1 MDRCARFWI
10 AIMADGILTGI
21 RVLDLT
27 RMLSGPYCTMMLAD
41 HGAEVVKIE
50 SAEGDTSRGNGPWRE
65 DDPDRKWAGYF
76 VSLNRSKRSV
86 SLDLE
91 SEEGKAAF
99 RALAATADV
108 VVENF
113 RPGVMERLG
122 LSWESLREANPA
134 LVYAAI
140 RGFGD
145 PRGGASPYA
154 DWPAYDVV
162 AQAMGGLMAITGP
175 DADTPTK
182 VGPGVGDIFSGMTMA
197 FGIMAALRHAEA
209 TGEGQFVDLAMYDAV
224 LSLCE
229 RAVYLHD
236 MTGEVPGPEGN
247 GHPFLAPFGL
257 YPVSDGSVALG
268 IVDDAFWRKLAQA
281 MDRPDLADN
290 ARFATRA
297 ARATNRHALD
307 RLVTDWTTTLSK
319 GEMTAKLGGLV
330 PFGPMNTMADI
341 AADPH
346 VAARGMLARVPH
358 PDGAKPWTVAANPL
372 KFSAVPTPPPA
383 TPPRIGEHTQ
393 AYLAEMP
400 PEPASDAD
408 RRALRDAFGCFATG
422 VTVVTTRQE
431 DGTPR
436 GFTAN
441 SFTSVSLDPPLLLV
455 CVAKSAH
462 SCPVFTAAPHFA
474 VNVLAQE
481 QKALSGLFA
490 SRAPDKFERAAWR
503 AGVAGMPV
511 FDEALAHLV
520 CEREKVVDAG
530 DHVILLGR
538 VIGHAT
544 GQGQPLGYFR
554 GTYFSPG
561 TEQELVD
568 AASQGGDVEIGA
580 LIAGEGTLLLAKA
593 ANGGLE
599 VPKAP
604 GGTPDVDVLTTRF
617 RQAGLTID
625 LDFLYA
631 VYRDSA
637 TGRHGIFYHGTATGT
652 PPQGHRF
659 YPIDG
664 LPLTRIRNAA
674 ERSMLTRY
682 AAEHREGAFGIYQGD
697 ENRGTVHRI
706 ASREPSTF

>member
-1 MDRCARFWI
+1 
-10 AIMADGILTGI
+10 MAEGILSGI

-41 HGAEVVKIE
+41 HGAEVIKIE

-65 DDPDRKWAGYF
+65 DDPERDWAGYF

-86 SLDLE
+86 SLDLKTG
-91 SEEGKAAF
+91 EGKAAF

-113 RPGVMERLG
+113 RPGVMERLD
-122 LSWESLREANPA
+122 LSYESLAETSPS
-134 LVYAAI
+134 LVYGAI

-175 DADTPTK
+175 DAATPTK
-182 VGPGVGDIFSGMTMA
+182 VGPGVGDIFSGLMMA
-197 FGIMAALRHAEA
+197 FGIMAALRHVEA
-209 TGEGQFVDLAMYDAV
+209 TGQGQFVDLAMYDAV

-236 MTGEVPGPEGN
+236 MTGAVPGPEGN

-257 YPVSDGSVALG
+257 FPASDGAVALG
-268 IVDDAFWRKLAQA
+268 IVDDAFWVKLAQA
-281 MDRPDLADN
+281 MDQPGLAGD

-297 ARATNRHALD
+297 ARADNHKALD
-307 RLVTDWTTTLSK
+307 CLVADWTATLSK
-319 GEMTAKLGGLV
+319 GELTARLGGLL
-330 PFGPMNTMADI
+330 PFGPLNTMADI
-341 AADPH
+341 ATDPH
-346 VAARGMLARVPH
+346 VAARGMLAQVPH
-358 PDGAKPWTVAANPL
+358 PDGVKPWTVAANPL
-372 KFSAVPTPPPA
+372 KFSAAPTPPPA
-383 TPPRIGEHTQ
+383 TPPRIGEHTES
-393 AYLAEMP
+393 YLAEMP
-400 PEPASDAD
+400 VEAMSDAD

-441 SFTSVSLDPPLLLV
+441 SFTSVSLDPPMLLV
-455 CVAKSAH
+455 CVAKTAH
-462 SCPVFTAAPHFA
+462 SCPAFTVAPHFA
-474 VNVLAQE
+474 VNILAE
-481 QKALSGLFA
+481 NQKSLSGLFA
-490 SRAPDKFERAAWR
+490 SRAPDKFEQTAWR

-511 FDEALAHLV
+511 FDASLAHFV
-520 CEREKVVDAG
+520 CSREKVVDAG

-538 VIGHAT
+538 VIGHAM

-554 GTYFSPG
+554 GTYFSAG
-561 TEQELVD
+561 TEQDLVD
-568 AASQGGDVEIGA
+568 AASDGGDIEIGA
-580 LIAGEGTLLLAKA
+580 LIAHEGSLLLASVA
-593 ANGGLE
+593 GGGLE

-604 GGTPDVDVLTTRF
+604 AGASDIGVLKTRF
-617 RQAGLTID
+617 RQAGLTVD

-631 VYRDSA
+631 VFRDSA
-637 TGRHGIFYHGTATGT
+637 TARHNIFYHGTATGT
-652 PPQGHRF
+652 PPQGHR
-659 YPIDG
+659 YHPIHD
-664 LPLTRIRNAA
+664 LPLSRIRNAA
-674 ERSMLTRY
+674 ERSMLSRY
-682 AAEHREGAFGIYQGD
+682 AAEYHDGAFGIYQGD
-697 ENRGTVHRI
+697 ETRGTVNRI
-706 ASREPSTF
+706 ASREPYST